1 MFSKAWSL
9 LSKYDHI
16 GGYDIDVYEYGYRE
30 EKRLKKIICFG
41 TLMRVSI
48 CYEDHCNLIESDIQV
63 DGVLEVLYEP
73 MKIIENIIISLTY
86 AARTNKEKLADLELA
101 LGLVKTSFEEE
112 EEEEDSQ
119 IAKERTTMKHNRPL
133 LDMSSKR

>member
-1 MFSKAWSL
+1 
-9 LSKYDHI
+9 
-16 GGYDIDVYEYGYRE
+16 
-30 EKRLKKIICFG
+30 
-41 TLMRVSI
+41 
-48 CYEDHCNLIESDIQV
+48 
-63 DGVLEVLYEP
+63 LEVLYEP

-101 LGLVKTSFEEE
+101 LGLVKTSSE

-133 LDMSSKR
+133 LDMSSKRWCISTNESY